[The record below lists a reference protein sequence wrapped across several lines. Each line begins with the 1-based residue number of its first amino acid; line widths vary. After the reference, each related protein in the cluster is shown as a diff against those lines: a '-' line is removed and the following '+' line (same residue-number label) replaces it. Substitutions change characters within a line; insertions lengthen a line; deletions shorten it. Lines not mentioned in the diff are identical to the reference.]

1 MKNIFYKLGVAVLFV
16 TTLVSCD
23 EDRVVLN
30 TDKELYQFAS
40 RTSDLPIS
48 EVSNSGIVQLGATNR
63 SNVDRTIPITVDATS
78 TATGAQYTIPTSVT
92 IPAGEFVGDI
102 EITGNFDELPEGEDY
117 TIVITIDDTAY
128 PVIDGK
134 NFHVVTL
141 FKYCGTESLAGLHS
155 YVSTDFIKGGTGPV
169 PGTASGTMAWTEPST
184 GMFTFPDLSYGHYG
198 VVWNDSA
205 AANGTVGV
213 QWTCNGL
220 RAFGTD
226 QYNDPFTYNII
237 SVEGP
242 VMVFTWSNT
251 YGDGGTVTLTRAG
264 GEDWPDGLLAN

>member
-1 MKNIFYKLGVAVLFV
+1 MFITSL
-16 TTLVSCD
+16 TSCE

-30 TDKELYQFAS
+30 TDQELYQFAE
-40 RTSDLPIS
+40 RTSELAIS
-48 EVSNSGIVQLGATNR
+48 EVSTTGIVQLGATNK

-78 TATGAQYTIPTSVT
+78 TATGAQYSIPTSVT

-102 EITGNFDELPEGEDY
+102 EITGNFDQLPEGEDF
-117 TIVITIDDTAY
+117 TIVITIDDAAY
-128 PVIDGK
+128 PVLDGK

-155 YVSTDFIKGGTGPV
+155 YVSTDFIKGATGPV
-169 PGTASGTMAWTEPST
+169 PGTASGTMLWTESNT
-184 GMFTFPDLSYGHYG
+184 GMFNFPDLSYGHYG

-205 AANGTVGV
+205 ASNGNVGV

-220 RAFGTD
+220 VAFGAD
-226 QYNDPFTYNII
+226 QYDDPFTYTIV

-242 VMVFTWSNT
+242 VLVFTWSNT
-251 YGDGGTVTLTRAG
+251 YGDGGTVTLTRDG
-264 GEDWPDGLLAN
+264 GADWPEGLLPN